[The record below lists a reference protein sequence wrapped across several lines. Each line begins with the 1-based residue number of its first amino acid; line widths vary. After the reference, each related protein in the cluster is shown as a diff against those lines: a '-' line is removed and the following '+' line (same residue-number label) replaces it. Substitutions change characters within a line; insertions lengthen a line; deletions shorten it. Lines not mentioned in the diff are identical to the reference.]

1 MMKIIML
8 GEPGAGKGTQAMRMT
23 EKYQIPHISTGDI
36 FRANIKAET
45 ELGKEAKT
53 YIDKGLLVPDS
64 VTENM
69 VLDRISQPD
78 CNGGYILDGY
88 PRTIP
93 QADFLWDALAARGE
107 TIDYAINIRVS
118 DEAILERV
126 TGRRACPKC
135 GSTYHITYAAPEREG
150 LCDKCGAELYLRE
163 DDKAET
169 VKKRLEVFHEISEP
183 LIKYFNKK
191 GVLHTVDGT
200 QDMEQVF
207 QDITDILGE

>member
-1 MMKIIML
+1 MKIIML

>member
-1 MMKIIML
+1 MKIIML
-8 GEPGAGKGTQAMRMT
+8 GEPGAGKGTQAMRLT